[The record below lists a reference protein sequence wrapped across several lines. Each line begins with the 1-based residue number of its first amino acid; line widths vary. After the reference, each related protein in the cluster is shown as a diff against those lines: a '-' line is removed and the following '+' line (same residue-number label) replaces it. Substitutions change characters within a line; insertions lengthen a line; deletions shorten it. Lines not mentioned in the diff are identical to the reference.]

1 VRALMKDQGKGNGTG
16 SALQRVSEDEGDPC
30 LSSGV
35 WSESCSEEEEE
46 EEEGEK
52 KKEGSEEK
60 RVVTIMTSSYLCP
73 PS

>member
-16 SALQRVSEDEGDPC
+16 SELQRVSEDEGDPC

-35 WSESCSEEEEE
+35 WSESCSE